1 MWYTSSEWPKFLAP
15 QQTNNPDVIFKTL
28 PNKSTH
34 VNSSFEHHFFR
45 WVLYGIPKP
54 TTKIPSKV
62 LLNSPVSD
70 VTLTSEGVDK
80 IWNKFTCFHSAGGEN
95 SFLISHTGEQ
105 RALCNA
111 LELLQ

>member
-1 MWYTSSEWPKFLAP
+1 MAIQFLAP

-34 VNSSFEHHFFR
+34 VNSSYEHHFFPR
-45 WVLYGIPKP
+45 VLYGIPKP

-70 VTLTSEGVDK
+70 MTLTSEGGVK
-80 IWNKFTCFHSAGGEN
+80 IWNKFTCFHSAGEGGN